1 MQPYFCVRQIIG
13 NQSRMD
19 RMCEACAKDPH
30 CADSYIYDYTVILY
44 WANKYYEKNIYAVSS
59 RSWITWPPDSELV
72 FLRICTVKCVREE
85 KVKYFRVDAD
95 LSVVFSQIYKDE

>member
-1 MQPYFCVRQIIG
+1 MNIFSCKFNILNRLLPMQPYFCVRQIIG

-44 WANKYYEKNIYAVSS
+44 
-59 RSWITWPPDSELV
+59 
-72 FLRICTVKCVREE
+72 
-85 KVKYFRVDAD
+85 
-95 LSVVFSQIYKDE
+95 